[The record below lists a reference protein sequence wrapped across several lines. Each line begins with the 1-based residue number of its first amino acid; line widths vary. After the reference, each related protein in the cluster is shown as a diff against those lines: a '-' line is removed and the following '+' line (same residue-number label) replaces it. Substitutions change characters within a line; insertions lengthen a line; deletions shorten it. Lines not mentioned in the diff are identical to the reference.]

1 MSKKIVFKGTP
12 DGCFLPFEPDLLQLD
27 LQEPNSK
34 EPPSDS
40 RMKQIE
46 ELAKLSIKETRN
58 FCFDSFTEDDWAELC
73 LRNSS
78 FLYHPESY
86 CLNNEV
92 RQAIILMTHFNNK
105 KIRIGFN
112 CAKHL
117 LKILTCEIVSYDIE
131 TALPI
136 KIGVSKKDIE
146 DILVPFQQ
154 EQKTV
159 FSFLLSG
166 NTEGIFPEIMQKLAA
181 ELAISNLTEL
191 QNFLAIYR
199 PGPLTHF
206 NDYKNNSPCKLLL
219 AQDIA
224 EETRGV
230 LLYHNQCE
238 LALQRMTGCT
248 PEEAEFFRQDNSGLL
263 TGKSY
268 ELLLQRIANHQ
279 NVSLYDAR
287 WNYFNPWGCYAFY
300 SAPRKYF
307 QKRAY
312 RDYLRTLKNY
322 AYYLKCSFFDYR
334 LSSFDHLY
342 SAAVSDLC

>member
-27 LQEPNSK
+27 LQEPNTT

-40 RMKQIE
+40 RTKQIE
-46 ELAKLSIKETRN
+46 DLAKLSIKETRD
-58 FCFDSFTEDDWAELC
+58 FCFDSFTENDWAELC

-86 CLNNEV
+86 CLNNEA
-92 RQAIILMTHFNNK
+92 RQAMILMIHFNNK

-117 LKILTCEIVSYDIE
+117 LEILTCEIVSYDIE

-146 DILVPFQQ
+146 DILAPFQQ
-154 EQKTV
+154 EQKSV
-159 FSFLLSG
+159 FDFLSSGDTQGILPDSF
-166 NTEGIFPEIMQKLAA
+166 QKEAA

-191 QNFLAIYR
+191 QNFLAIYH
-199 PGPLTHF
+199 PGPLQYF
-206 NDYKNNSPCKLLL
+206 IDYKNNSPCKFSL

-230 LLYHNQCE
+230 LLYHDQCE

-248 PEEAEFFRQDNSGLL
+248 P
-263 TGKSY
+263 
-268 ELLLQRIANHQ
+268 LQAGIVAII
-279 NVSLYDAR
+279 
-287 WNYFNPWGCYAFY
+287 
-300 SAPRKYF
+300 
-307 QKRAY
+307 
-312 RDYLRTLKNY
+312 
-322 AYYLKCSFFDYR
+322 
-334 LSSFDHLY
+334 
-342 SAAVSDLC
+342 SDS

>member
-1 MSKKIVFKGTP
+1 MSKKNVFKGTP

-27 LQEPNSK
+27 LQEPNTT

-46 ELAKLSIKETRN
+46 ELAKLSLKETKD
-58 FCFDSFTEDDWAELC
+58 FCFDSFTENDWAELC

-86 CLNNEV
+86 CLNNEA
-92 RQAIILMTHFNNK
+92 RQAIVLMIHFNNK

-146 DILVPFQQ
+146 DILAPFQQ

-159 FSFLLSG
+159 FDFLSSGDTQGILPDSF
-166 NTEGIFPEIMQKLAA
+166 QKEAA
-181 ELAISNLTEL
+181 ELAIANLTDL

-199 PGPLTHF
+199 PGPLQYF
-206 NDYKNNSPCKLLL
+206 IDYKNNSPCKLSL

-230 LLYHNQCE
+230 LLYHDQCE

-248 PEEAEFFRQDNSGLL
+248 PEEAEFFRHDNSGKRKGESKEQLL
-263 TGKSY
+263 Y
-268 ELLLQRIANHQ
+268 RIVTYQ
-279 NVSLYDAR
+279 NVCHITADWSFYT
-287 WNYFNPWGCYAFY
+287 PWGYYARY
-300 SAPRKYF
+300 SGPRKHF
-307 QKRAY
+307 QKWAFLI
-312 RDYLRTLKNY
+312 YLRTLNKLNES
-322 AYYLKCSFFDYR
+322 K
-334 LSSFDHLY
+334 
-342 SAAVSDLC
+342 

>member
-27 LQEPNSK
+27 LQEPNST
-34 EPPSDS
+34 EPPADS

-46 ELAKLSIKETRN
+46 DLAKLSIKETKD
-58 FCFDSFTEDDWAELC
+58 FCFDTFSENDWAELC

-86 CLNNEV
+86 CLNNEA
-92 RQAIILMTHFNNK
+92 RQAIVLMIHFNNK

-117 LKILTCEIVSYDIE
+117 LEIQTCEIVSYDIE

-146 DILVPFQQ
+146 DILAPFQQ

-159 FSFLLSG
+159 FDFLSSGDTQGILPDSF
-166 NTEGIFPEIMQKLAA
+166 QKEAA
-181 ELAISNLTEL
+181 VLAISNLTEL

-199 PGPLTHF
+199 PGPLQYF
-206 NDYKNNSPCKLLL
+206 VDYKNNSPCKLSL

-230 LLYHNQCE
+230 LLYHDQSE

-248 PEEAEFFRQDNSGLL
+248 QEEAEFFRQDNFGVQK
-263 TGKSY
+263 GKSY
-268 ELLLQRIANHQ
+268 DLLLQRIAKHQ

-287 WNYFNPWGCYAFY
+287 WNYFNPWGGYARY
-300 SAPRKYF
+300 SSPRKVF
-307 QKRAY
+307 QKSAF
-312 RDYLRTLKNY
+312 DLYLRTLKK
-322 AYYLKCSFFDYR
+322 LQKLPKDVFF
-334 LSSFDHLY
+334 
-342 SAAVSDLC
+342 

>member
-1 MSKKIVFKGTP
+1 MSKKIIFKGNP
-12 DGCFLPFEPDLLQLD
+12 DGCYLPFEPDLLQLD
-27 LQEPNSK
+27 LQEPKST

-40 RMKQIE
+40 RTKQIE
-46 ELAKLSIKETRN
+46 DLAKLSLKETKN
-58 FCFDSFTEDDWAELC
+58 FCFDSFTENDWAELC
-73 LRNSS
+73 LRNPS

-86 CLNNEV
+86 CLNNET
-92 RQAIILMTHFNNK
+92 RQAIILMIHFNNK

-117 LKILTCEIVSYDIE
+117 LEILTCEIVSYDIE

-136 KIGVSKKDIE
+136 KIGVSKKNVE
-146 DILVPFQQ
+146 DILARYQQ

-159 FSFLLSG
+159 FDFLSSGDTQGILPDSF
-166 NTEGIFPEIMQKLAA
+166 QKEAA

-199 PGPLTHF
+199 PGPLQYF
-206 NDYKNNSPCKLLL
+206 IDYKNNSPCILSL

-230 LLYHNQCE
+230 LLYHDQCE

-263 TGKSY
+263 KGKSY

-287 WNYFNPWGCYAFY
+287 WNYFNPWGCYARY
-300 SAPRKYF
+300 SVPRKYF
-307 QKRAY
+307 QKLAFLI
-312 RDYLRTLKNY
+312 YLRTLKKMVKN
-322 AYYLKCSFFDYR
+322 
-334 LSSFDHLY
+334 
-342 SAAVSDLC
+342 V

>member
-27 LQEPNSK
+27 LQESNSK

-40 RMKQIE
+40 RTKQIE
-46 ELAKLSIKETRN
+46 GLAKLSIKETRN
-58 FCFDSFTEDDWAELC
+58 FCFDSFTENDWAELC
-73 LRNSS
+73 LRNPS

-86 CLNNEV
+86 CLNNEA
-92 RQAIILMTHFNNK
+92 RQAIVLMIHFNNK

-146 DILVPFQQ
+146 DILAPFQQ
-154 EQKTV
+154 EQKSV
-159 FSFLLSG
+159 FDFLSSGDTQGILPDSF
-166 NTEGIFPEIMQKLAA
+166 QKEAA

-199 PGPLTHF
+199 PGPLQYF
-206 NDYKNNSPCKLLL
+206 IDYKNNSPCKFSL

-230 LLYHNQCE
+230 LLYHDQCE

-263 TGKSY
+263 RGKSH
-268 ELLLQRIANHQ
+268 ELLFQRIANHQ
-279 NVSLYDAR
+279 NVSLDDVW

-312 RDYLRTLKNY
+312 IIYLRTLKKLRMLPKNVV
-322 AYYLKCSFFDYR
+322 F
-334 LSSFDHLY
+334 
-342 SAAVSDLC
+342 

>member
-1 MSKKIVFKGTP
+1 MSKKIIFKGNP
-12 DGCFLPFEPDLLQLD
+12 DGCYLPFEPGLLQLD
-27 LQEPNSK
+27 LQESSEEPNK
-34 EPPSDS
+34 
-40 RMKQIE
+40 IE
-46 ELAKLSIKETRN
+46 KLAKLSIKETRN
-58 FCFDSFTEDDWAELC
+58 FCFDSFTENDWMELC
-73 LRNSS
+73 LRNPS

-86 CLNNEV
+86 CLNNEA
-92 RQAIILMTHFNNK
+92 RQAMILMIHFNNK

-146 DILVPFQQ
+146 DILAPFQQ
-154 EQKTV
+154 EQKSV
-159 FSFLLSG
+159 FDFLSSGDTQGILPDSF
-166 NTEGIFPEIMQKLAA
+166 QKGVA

-199 PGPLTHF
+199 PGPLQYF
-206 NDYKNNSPCKLLL
+206 IDYKNNSPCKLSL

-230 LLYHNQCE
+230 LLYHDQCE

-248 PEEAEFFRQDNSGLL
+248 PEEAEFFRRDNSGGLK
-263 TGKSY
+263 GKSY
-268 ELLLQRIANHQ
+268 ELLLQRIAEHQ
-279 NVSLYDAR
+279 NVSLDDA
-287 WNYFNPWGCYAFY
+287 WCNYYNPWGGYARF

-312 RDYLRTLKNY
+312 ILYLRPLKK
-322 AYYLKCSFFDYR
+322 LRMLPEDVVF
-334 LSSFDHLY
+334 
-342 SAAVSDLC
+342 